1 MDRYEV
7 EGHEV
12 LEKEVKEQGGV
23 GRVYLPKEWI
33 GGRVKIV
40 RTEEI
45 TDE

>member
-1 MDRYEV
+1 MDRFSI

-12 LEKEVKEQGGV
+12 LVKEVKEQGGV

-33 GGRVKIV
+33 GTNVKIV

-45 TDE
+45 TNE